1 MMPTFPRS
9 LSMSR
14 MNQGRARCFLLL
26 DSVTPVIAS
35 WSYLD
40 DVGKQS
46 LCLLYCAAPQ
56 AICLFSHATC
66 ILSIVE
72 EHFVCEDESDDL

>member
-26 DSVTPVIAS
+26 ESVTPVIAS

-40 DVGKQS
+40 DVGKRS
-46 LCLLYCAAPQ
+46 LCLLYCAAP
-56 AICLFSHATC
+56 
-66 ILSIVE
+66 
-72 EHFVCEDESDDL
+72 